1 MHSSQNCC
9 AILLDVMCHYGAYS
23 LRVGN
28 IGQSED
34 RNSERT
40 WKKQTDPFV
49 GNFSRLLGSG
59 YNLLAFVQQR
69 GSDNRVYNG
78 RNAVGI
84 PIGQLT
90 L

>member
-1 MHSSQNCC
+1 
-9 AILLDVMCHYGAYS
+9 MCHYGAYS

-49 GNFSRLLGSG
+49 GIFSRLLGSG

-69 GSDNRVYNG
+69 GRDNRVYNG

-90 L
+90 LS